1 MNSENHQ
8 AVMVKEVI
16 NNLILDKE
24 GNYIDCT
31 FGLGG
36 HTKAILRNLESNA
49 ALTSIDRDSESSSY
63 ARTLSKEDKR
73 FTFIHDNF
81 GNLKD
86 HFSDK
91 TIDGIFLD
99 LGISSKQLD
108 DPERGFSFQSV
119 GPLDMRMNKNDNF
132 SAKDWINE
140 TSKEKIARVLWEKGE
155 ERKSKKIA
163 DRICREREVK
173 PINSTKHLSEIIK
186 SCKPGS
192 SKKHPSTN
200 AFRAIRME
208 VNSEIEE
215 LRKVLYAAGS
225 ILREGGRLVVI
236 SFHSLE
242 DRIVKRFIQGK
253 DYEASNFSF
262 QKVGK
267 NFIRP
272 NKQEIKLN
280 PRSRSAILRTAER
293 VT

>member
-1 MNSENHQ
+1 MNRENHE

-16 NNLILDKE
+16 NNLILDKK

-36 HTKAILRNLESNA
+36 HTKAILGNLESNA
-49 ALTSIDRDSESSSY
+49 ALTSLDRDFESSSY
-63 ARTLSKEDKR
+63 ARALSKEDKR

-81 GNLKD
+81 GNLQD

-108 DPERGFSFQSV
+108 DPERGFSFQSL
-119 GPLDMRMNKNDNF
+119 GPLDMRMNKNDSF

-140 TSKEKIARVLWEKGE
+140 TSKEQIARVLWEKGE
-155 ERKSKKIA
+155 ERRSKKIA

-200 AFRAIRME
+200 TFRAIRME

-253 DYEASNFSF
+253 DYQTSSFSF

-272 NKQEIKLN
+272 NKEEIKLN